1 MENKLKH
8 KKIIITGASSGIG
21 ERLALNI
28 AKNGGIPILI
38 ARSADKLNAL
48 KESIQK
54 TFQIECFV
62 YVTDLEDSKAI
73 DALATQI
80 LIEHEEIHGLINNAG
95 MGIFDYVAD
104 LNLEDATRMF
114 ELNVLALIRLTKL
127 FLPRLAQN
135 YHAHIINIASQAGK
149 LATPKSS
156 VYAATKHAVLGF
168 TNALRLEVA
177 DQGIFVTAVNVG
189 PVRTKFFE
197 LADPEGTYLKNI
209 NRMMLDPD
217 DIAKKVVE
225 HMFTKRR
232 EINMPWWMEV
242 GSKLY
247 GIFPSG
253 MEVIL
258 KRQFNKK

>member
-1 MENKLKH
+1 MGNKLKH

-73 DALATQI
+73 DALAAQI
-80 LIEHEEIHGLINNAG
+80 LMEHEEIHGLINNAG
-95 MGIFDYVAD
+95 MGIFDYVMD

-114 ELNVLALIRLTKL
+114 DLNVLALIRLTKL

-135 YHAHIINIASQAGK
+135 YNAHIINIASQAGK

-209 NRMMLDPD
+209 DRMMLDPD

-247 GIFPSG
+247 GVFPSG
-253 MEVIL
+253 MEIIL